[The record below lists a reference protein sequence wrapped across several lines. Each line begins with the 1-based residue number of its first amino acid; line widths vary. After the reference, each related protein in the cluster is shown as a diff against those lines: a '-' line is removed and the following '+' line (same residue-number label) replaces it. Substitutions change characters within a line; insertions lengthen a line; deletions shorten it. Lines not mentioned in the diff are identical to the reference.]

1 MELLP
6 SRRVFHLSLSKKQ
19 VPSTKHPRE
28 SNMQAMHSAS
38 GKIDNIRHDLQA
50 LRNDIAKLTQELPSV
65 LSDVRDDSLKAARD
79 RVYRMK
85 SDIDASLAQ
94 LSDRGRDAAK
104 AVNDATG
111 DVARGIEVS
120 LREHPFAVIALAIG
134 IGCVVGATLR
144 R

>member
-1 MELLP
+1 
-6 SRRVFHLSLSKKQ
+6 
-19 VPSTKHPRE
+19 
-28 SNMQAMHSAS
+28 MQAMHSAS